1 MNPNLEEL
9 KLSCGTTHVGRMN
22 AQAEK
27 GQENG
32 GLIMRNGSNRKN
44 AVITKLEV
52 IISHYEI
59 PFSSTAARAIAKF
72 CS

>member
-1 MNPNLEEL
+1 M
-9 KLSCGTTHVGRMN
+9 G
-22 AQAEK
+22 
-27 GQENG
+27 
-32 GLIMRNGSNRKN
+32 NGSNLKN

>member
-1 MNPNLEEL
+1 MR
-9 KLSCGTTHVGRMN
+9 KQKRG
-22 AQAEK
+22 K
-27 GQENG
+27 KNG
-32 GLIMRNGSNRKN
+32 GLIMGNGSNRKN

-52 IISHYEI
+52 IIGHYEI